1 MKQVDW
7 GFLYA
12 EFKDVNFNPTEIAE
26 KVAHLFKCDS
36 KEISQKGIYPFVLTG
51 EEKYLSRR
59 QFKPEQRLAAYERQ
73 GGICVITGEE
83 FSMDAMEADHIKPW
97 SEGGK
102 TDDDNCQMI
111 CKAAHQKKTA
121 AQIRDLWASAQR

>member
-73 GGICVITGEE
+73 GGVCAITKEQFPMEE
-83 FSMDAMEADHIKPW
+83 MEADHIKPW

-121 AQIRDLWASAQR
+121 AQIRDLWASARC